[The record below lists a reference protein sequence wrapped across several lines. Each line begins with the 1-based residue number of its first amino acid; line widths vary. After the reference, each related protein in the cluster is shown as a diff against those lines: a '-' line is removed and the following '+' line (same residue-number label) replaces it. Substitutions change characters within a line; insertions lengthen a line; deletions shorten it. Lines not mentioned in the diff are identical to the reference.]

1 MNSITISQLSPAA
14 RRALAH
20 RALSNGRKP
29 NEEAC
34 AILEEILCP
43 PGRLL
48 VGSALSELSRQ
59 SGLSNADVDALEA
72 ARLADPAP
80 PVWFG

>member
-1 MNSITISQLSPAA
+1 MNSIMISKLSPAA
-14 RRALAH
+14 HQALAS

-29 NEEAC
+29 SEEAR
-34 AILEEILCP
+34 AILEEMLCP
-43 PGRLL
+43 SGHLL
-48 VGSALSELSRQ
+48 LGSALSELSRQ